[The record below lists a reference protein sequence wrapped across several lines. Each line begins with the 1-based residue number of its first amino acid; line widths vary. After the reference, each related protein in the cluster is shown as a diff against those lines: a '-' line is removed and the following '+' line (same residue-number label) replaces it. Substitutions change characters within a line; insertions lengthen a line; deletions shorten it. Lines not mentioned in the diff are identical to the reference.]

1 MDLLRVGFIGAGGNT
16 RLRHLPGFIGCKGV
30 EPRLVCNRSR
40 ESSEKVAQEFGIPEV
55 TEDWQEVV
63 SHPDVDAICI
73 GTWPNTH
80 AEMTIAALEAGKHV
94 LCEAR
99 MAADLSQA
107 QSMLDASLNHPE
119 LVAQLVPAV
128 SYTHLTLPTILRV

>member
-107 QSMLDASLNHPE
+107 QSMLE
-119 LVAQLVPAV
+119 C
-128 SYTHLTLPTILRV
+128 